1 MKKGLYFI
9 LIILFYGC
17 DSVNSLDCF
26 QDTGNIIEEE
36 FTVAPFKKIQVWE
49 RVKLIVS
56 QSDTQSVRV
65 ETGENLIN
73 EILVKVED
81 SILTVSDRNSCN
93 FVRDYDV
100 TRVYVSSPNIEEIRN
115 SSGLTVESSGV
126 LRFHGLSLIAID
138 PLGDETYHIDGDF
151 DLDLDVITLGI
162 SAAGISTF
170 YLRGKTQF
178 ANFGLYDGD
187 VRVEAANL
195 EIGNLNFIHRST
207 NKLIVN
213 PLDILRGEIRG
224 IGDVI
229 AINRP
234 PIVEVTQL
242 FTGRLIFE

>member
-170 YLRGKTQF
+170 YLRGKTKF
-178 ANFGLYDGD
+178 TE
-187 VRVEAANL
+187 VR
-195 EIGNLNFIHRST
+195 IS
-207 NKLIVN
+207 
-213 PLDILRGEIRG
+213 
-224 IGDVI
+224 
-229 AINRP
+229 
-234 PIVEVTQL
+234 
-242 FTGRLIFE
+242 